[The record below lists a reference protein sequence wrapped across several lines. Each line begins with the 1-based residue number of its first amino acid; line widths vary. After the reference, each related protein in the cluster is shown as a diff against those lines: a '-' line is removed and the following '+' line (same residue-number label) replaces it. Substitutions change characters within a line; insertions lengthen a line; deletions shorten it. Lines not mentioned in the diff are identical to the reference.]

1 MLKIKKHISSF
12 FLLWL
17 TVVTISIGVA
27 ILLASLLGEFLYN
40 RNGMSYSAS
49 NDGFLGDILSLII
62 LIGLFMGLGQWIVIS
77 TKIKKA
83 YNWILATL
91 VGFSVGSFF
100 SFIIFSIVGEM
111 LPIPNKHYIIIE
123 LIQMMGSLMGAGMFT
138 GACQWVSLKRKL
150 AHSLKWSLVS
160 GLSFVIGIL
169 PMFFVQGYTVNY
181 PIVRVISIIVSV
193 GLVAII
199 SGYFAEPLII
209 HPKIETFTQQETA
222 I

>member
-12 FLLWL
+12 FLLWF

-27 ILLASLLGEFLYN
+27 ILLASLLEEFAYN
-40 RNGMSYSAS
+40 HNGMSYSAS
-49 NDGFLGDILSLII
+49 NDGFFEYILSLLI

-83 YNWILATL
+83 YSWILATL
-91 VGFSVGSFF
+91 IGFFVGSFV
-100 SFIIFSIVGEM
+100 SFFIFAFVGEM
-111 LPIPNKHYIIIE
+111 LPIPDKYYSIIE
-123 LIQMMGSLMGAGMFT
+123 LIQMIGTLMGAGMLT

-169 PMFFVQGYTVNY
+169 PMFFVQGYTVNF
-181 PIVRVISIIVSV
+181 PIVREISIIASV

-199 SGYFAEPLII
+199 SGYFVEPLII
-209 HPKIETFTQQETA
+209 HPKIEHETV